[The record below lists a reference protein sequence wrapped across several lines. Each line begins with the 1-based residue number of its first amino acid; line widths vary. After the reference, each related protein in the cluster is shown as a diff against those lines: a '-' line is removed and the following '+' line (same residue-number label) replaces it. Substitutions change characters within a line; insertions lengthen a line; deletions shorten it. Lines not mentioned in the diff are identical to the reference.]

1 MINVSHLSYC
11 YPQKAEPVFDNIS
24 LSIQPNTLT
33 LVAGVSGVGK
43 STFLRCINGLVPHF
57 TGGTIGGS
65 INVFGSNPTIQG
77 PEVLSE
83 LVGFVFQ
90 EPEAQFVFET
100 VEDEIAFALE
110 NLGLSREEMH
120 SRVASILNKL
130 GLSALR
136 YRKIHDLSGGEKQKI
151 AIASALVLAPKV
163 IVLDEPTSQ
172 LDAISADE
180 ILQLIV
186 QLKQEHHLTVL
197 ISEHRLERLLPYTE
211 SILYFTPEPGWKFG
225 PPQEI
230 LSEMEQVPPII
241 TIAKRFKLTPLPLSL
256 QEFPPNLLS
265 QETIKNQS
273 LEQPKLQTSPDEVI
287 HLEDVSVDVQG
298 NKILQNVSLNLHK
311 GEILALMGPNGA
323 GKTTLL
329 RAILGL
335 IPSNGNRFLQHENMS
350 QLSITEIIQHV
361 GYLPQNPSDLLFS
374 ETVKEELAVTLRNHG
389 LPEDQFSIAS
399 LLNML
404 GLGEKMNAYP
414 RDLSVGERQRVALAS
429 IAIHDPE
436 IIFLD
441 EPTRGMDYGAKLD
454 LSSILKVWR
463 DQGKSIMLITHDVEF
478 ASIFA
483 DRIAILEEG
492 KLLFSGSPRVALTHF
507 PAYRTQTATL
517 FPGTNWITPSDL
529 PESIRPSEPFSGC
542 GKISSD
548 LEL

>member
-1 MINVSHLSYC
+1 MINISHLSYC

-33 LVAGVSGVGK
+33 LVAGASGVGK

-65 INVFGSNPTIQG
+65 INVFGANPTIQG
-77 PEVLSE
+77 PEVVSE
-83 LVGFVFQ
+83 LIGFVFQ

-130 GLSALR
+130 DLSALR
-136 YRKIHDLSGGEKQKI
+136 HRKIHDLSGGEKQKI

-163 IVLDEPTSQ
+163 IILDEPTSQ
-172 LDAISADE
+172 LDPISANE

-211 SILYFTPEPGWKFG
+211 SILYLTPEPGWQFG
-225 PPQEI
+225 TPQEI
-230 LSEMEQVPPII
+230 LTEMEQVPPII

-256 QEFPPNLLS
+256 QEFPPNMLAQETTKSQS
-265 QETIKNQS
+265 QEEPN
-273 LEQPKLQTSPDEVI
+273 LQMSPDAVI
-287 HLEDVSVDVQG
+287 HLEDISVDIQG
-298 NKILQNVSLNLHK
+298 NKILQNVSLDFHK

-335 IPSNGNRFLQHENMS
+335 IPSKGSRFLHHEDMS
-350 QLSITEIIQHV
+350 QLSISDIIQHV
-361 GYLPQNPSDLLFS
+361 GYLPQNPNDLLFS
-374 ETVKEELAVTLRNHG
+374 ETVREELAVTLRNHG
-389 LPEDQFSIAS
+389 LQEDPLSIVS

-429 IAIHDPE
+429 ITIHDPE

-492 KLLFSGSPRVALTHF
+492 KFLFSGSPQVALTHF
-507 PAYRTQTATL
+507 PAYRTQTAAL
-517 FPGTNWITPSDL
+517 FPGTNWITPLDI
-529 PESIRPSEPFSGC
+529 PESVHPF
-542 GKISSD
+542 
-548 LEL
+548 